1 MNLKAVLEGILFIVG
16 DEGTTLKE
24 MSSILDISEE
34 EVKNLLLEL
43 KKDYEDESRGL
54 RISYLGNAFKLTTKE
69 EHKEFYEQLVTD
81 TKTTNLSNAALEVL
95 AVIAYNEPITR
106 IKVDEINKTSRAKKG
121 SLILKSPK
129 SKKYNLFKCFN
140 TGSKTIFGILD
151 GTVGYLK
158 ASDLNIMDTSSVG
171 GVFTKKNVDDVFVV
185 SKLKDIK
192 DLVNENNNDNKP
204 EDKKEEIKK
213 ESVIEE
219 EPKKKEQLTM
229 SDFFEEFK
237 L

>member
-69 EHKEFYEQLVTD
+69 EHKEFYEQLVAD

-106 IKVDEINKTSRAKKG
+106 IKVDEIRGVNSSQIVRRLLARGFIKICGKEDTIGKPNLYKTTDEFLDYFGLS
-121 SLILKSPK
+121 
-129 SKKYNLFKCFN
+129 SK
-140 TGSKTIFGILD
+140 D
-151 GTVGYLK
+151 
-158 ASDLNIMDTSSVG
+158 DLPEVIVEEK
-171 GVFTKKNVDDVFVV
+171 F
-185 SKLKDIK
+185 
-192 DLVNENNNDNKP
+192 ENDNP
-204 EDKKEEIKK
+204 DLYDSTYKEA
-213 ESVIEE
+213 
-219 EPKKKEQLTM
+219 
-229 SDFFEEFK
+229 
-237 L
+237 